1 MTRLF
6 LFDGVRCGCQ
16 CYWIYHTP
24 AMIMYIFQMNKIS
37 LTSDSDYIVHKESLG
52 ISFFF
57 CTFQWHSSTAQKSFA
72 WRKKEETCFPHWE
85 PIPWQFSMHV
95 FSFHFIIYW
104 FGFLQSINVL
114 ACVCESNP
122 LFYRNN
128 FYVIYLLK
136 FSSHLESWVR
146 YRRKN
151 K

>member
-57 CTFQWHSSTAQKSFA
+57 VHFNDTVQQ
-72 WRKKEETCFPHWE
+72 RKRVSLEEKKKK
-85 PIPWQFSMHV
+85 HV
-95 FSFHFIIYW
+95 FHTENQIHGNFLCMCFHFILLYIGLGS
-104 FGFLQSINVL
+104 FKVL
-114 ACVCESNP
+114 MCLRVCARAIHCFTETI
-122 LFYRNN
+122 FM
-128 FYVIYLLK
+128 
-136 FSSHLESWVR
+136 
-146 YRRKN
+146 
-151 K
+151 